1 MPGSPADWIRTD
13 HMAKTP
19 LRKKAATT
27 TKTAGKA
34 APKARAR
41 KSPPRMP
48 KAINAGIAAALDK
61 KAGDVV
67 IMDLRKASSFTDF
80 FVLCTGQ
87 NMRQVKAI
95 AEAIEAELK
104 KEGLKPSLVEGY
116 NKAEWVLLD
125 YFDFIFHIFT
135 PSTREFYGLER
146 LWGSAERIP
155 VEG

>member
-1 MPGSPADWIRTD
+1 
-13 HMAKTP
+13 MAKTTV
-19 LRKKAATT
+19 RKKTSAKSTT
-27 TKTAGKA
+27 TTAAKA
-34 APKARAR
+34 TKARPR
-41 KSPPRMP
+41 KTTPPRMP
-48 KAINAGIAAALDK
+48 KAINAGIAAAFDK

-95 AEAIEAELK
+95 AESIEAELK
-104 KEGLKPSLVEGY
+104 KEGLRPSLVEGY

-155 VEG
+155 VSE

>member
-1 MPGSPADWIRTD
+1 
-13 HMAKTP
+13 MAKIPVRKTP
-19 LRKKAATT
+19 VRKTAVRKKAAAPGAPA
-27 TKTAGKA
+27 KTRAKKA
-34 APKARAR
+34 
-41 KSPPRMP
+41 PPRMP
-48 KAINAGIAAALDK
+48 NAINAGIAAALAK

-80 FVLCTGQ
+80 FILCTGQ

-104 KEGLKPSLVEGY
+104 KDGLRPSLVEGY

-125 YFDFIFHIFT
+125 YFDFIFHVFT

-146 LWGSAERIP
+146 LWGSAEKIP
-155 VEG
+155 VTE

>member
-1 MPGSPADWIRTD
+1 MT
-13 HMAKTP
+13 KTP
-19 LRKKAATT
+19 VRKKTAAKSTSTT
-27 TKTAGKA
+27 ARAT
-34 APKARAR
+34 KARPR
-41 KSPPRMP
+41 KSTPPRMP
-48 KAINAGIAAALDK
+48 KAINAGIAAAFDK

-95 AEAIEAELK
+95 AESIEAELK
-104 KEGLKPSLVEGY
+104 KDGLRPSLVEGY

-125 YFDFIFHIFT
+125 YFDFIFHVFT

-146 LWGSAERIP
+146 LWGAAERIP
-155 VEG
+155 VSE

>member
-1 MPGSPADWIRTD
+1 
-13 HMAKTP
+13 MAKTP
-19 LRKKAATT
+19 VRKTPVRKKAASTSNS
-27 TKTAGKA
+27 KA
-34 APKARAR
+34 KPRAR
-41 KSPPRMP
+41 KAPPRMP

-61 KAGDVV
+61 KASDVV

-104 KEGLKPSLVEGY
+104 KEGLRPSLVEGY

-125 YFDFIFHIFT
+125 YFDFIFHVFT

-146 LWGSAERIP
+146 LWGSAQRIP
-155 VEG
+155 VSE

>member
-1 MPGSPADWIRTD
+1 
-13 HMAKTP
+13 MAKTP
-19 LRKKAATT
+19 VRKKAPAAARATKT
-27 TKTAGKA
+27 TKAT
-34 APKARAR
+34 KARPR
-41 KSPPRMP
+41 KTTPPRMP
-48 KAINAGIAAALDK
+48 KAINAGIAAAFDK

-95 AEAIEAELK
+95 AESIEAELK
-104 KEGLKPSLVEGY
+104 KEGLRPSLVEGY

-125 YFDFIFHIFT
+125 YFDFIFHVFT

-155 VEG
+155 VTEA

>member
-1 MPGSPADWIRTD
+1 MPKSERRPRKRT
-13 HMAKTP
+13 
-19 LRKKAATT
+19 
-27 TKTAGKA
+27 
-34 APKARAR
+34 
-41 KSPPRMP
+41 SPPRLP
-48 KAINAGIAAALDK
+48 SEVATGLAAALDK

-104 KEGLKPSLVEGY
+104 KDGLKPSLVEGY

-125 YFDFIFHIFT
+125 YFDFIFHVFT

>member
-1 MPGSPADWIRTD
+1 
-13 HMAKTP
+13 MAKTP
-19 LRKKAATT
+19 VRKTPVRKAAAAA
-27 TKTAGKA
+27 TKAPVRRKA
-34 APKARAR
+34 AAKPRAKAA
-41 KSPPRMP
+41 PRMP
-48 KAINAGIAAALDK
+48 KAITAGIAAAHDK
-61 KAGDVV
+61 KADNVV

-104 KEGLKPSLVEGY
+104 KDGLRPSLVEGY

-125 YFDFIFHIFT
+125 YFDFIFHVFT

-146 LWGSAERIP
+146 LWGSAEKFP
-155 VEG
+155 VTE

>member
-1 MPGSPADWIRTD
+1 
-13 HMAKTP
+13 MAKTP
-19 LRKKAATT
+19 VRKKAA
-27 TKTAGKA
+27 
-34 APKARAR
+34 APKAKATR
-41 KSPPRMP
+41 KTPPRMP

-80 FVLCTGQ
+80 FVLATGQ

-95 AEAIEAELK
+95 AEAIEAALK
-104 KEGLKPSLVEGY
+104 KDGLKPSLVEGY

-125 YFDFIFHIFT
+125 YFDFIFHVFT

-146 LWGSAERIP
+146 LWGSAEKIP
-155 VEG
+155 VAE

>member
-1 MPGSPADWIRTD
+1 
-13 HMAKTP
+13 MAKTP
-19 LRKKAATT
+19 VRKKTASKPRARQSAV
-27 TKTAGKA
+27 KTAK
-34 APKARAR
+34 PKSA
-41 KSPPRMP
+41 PRMP

-104 KEGLKPSLVEGY
+104 KDGLKPSLVEGY

-125 YFDFIFHIFT
+125 YFDFIFHVFT

>member
-1 MPGSPADWIRTD
+1 
-13 HMAKTP
+13 MAKTP
-19 LRKKAATT
+19 VRKKTATKSTSTTAA
-27 TKTAGKA
+27 KA
-34 APKARAR
+34 TKARPR
-41 KSPPRMP
+41 KTTPPRMP
-48 KAINAGIAAALDK
+48 KAINAGIAAAFDK

-95 AEAIEAELK
+95 AESIEAELK
-104 KEGLKPSLVEGY
+104 KEGLRPSLVEGY

-155 VEG
+155 VTE

>member
-1 MPGSPADWIRTD
+1 
-13 HMAKTP
+13 MAKTSTRKTP
-19 LRKKAATT
+19 VRKKTAA
-27 TKTAGKA
+27 KTAVRKKTA
-34 APKARAR
+34 AKPRT
-41 KSPPRMP
+41 PPRMP
-48 KAINAGIAAALDK
+48 KAISAGIAAALDK
-61 KAGDVV
+61 KAGDIV

-95 AEAIEAELK
+95 AESIETTLK
-104 KEGLKPSLVEGY
+104 KDGMKPSLVEGY

-125 YFDFIFHIFT
+125 YFDFIFHVFT

-155 VEG
+155 VTE

>member
-1 MPGSPADWIRTD
+1 
-13 HMAKTP
+13 MAKTP
-19 LRKKAATT
+19 VRKKAATT
-27 TKTAGKA
+27 KASTKS

-104 KEGLKPSLVEGY
+104 KDGLKPSLVEGY

>member
-1 MPGSPADWIRTD
+1 
-13 HMAKTP
+13 MAKTIV
-19 LRKKAATT
+19 RKKTASKPRARQGAA
-27 TKTAGKA
+27 KTAK
-34 APKARAR
+34 P

-125 YFDFIFHIFT
+125 YFDFIFHVFT